1 MTPTVDV
8 VIPAY
13 NPDERDLRA
22 ALNSLRHVRGLNRII
37 VVDDGS
43 AVRVHTPRRVGST
56 PVVLVRCNKNEGAA
70 AARMTGARISS
81 ADCVLFMD
89 ADGALSDG
97 SLTEAAAALLPSG
110 YALCH
115 LPVWPNP
122 VYSWW
127 VEHGG
132 FRGLWGRISRDLA
145 GGMLWVRTRFI
156 ACGGFPTDA
165 IYHEHGGE
173 DMVLAQAAAEAGVY
187 GPRGADTPM
196 YAYTVRHG
204 SRTYEMMRRVLRKE
218 PPPDWYTPAL
228 LAKNDAIRAALVER
242 LKSSAV

>member
-1 MTPTVDV
+1 MIPTVDV
-8 VIPAY
+8 VIPAH

-22 ALNSLRHVRGLNRII
+22 ALNSLRHVHGLNRII
-37 VVDDGS
+37 IVDDGS
-43 AVRVHTPRRVGST
+43 AARIHPPRRVGRT
-56 PVVLVRCNKNEGAA
+56 PVVSVRVAKQEGAA

-89 ADGALSDG
+89 ADDALSDG
-97 SLTEAAAALLPSG
+97 SVTEAAAALLSSG

-127 VEHGG
+127 VEHAE
-132 FRGLWGRISRDLA
+132 FRNLWGRIARDLA

-196 YAYTVRHG
+196 YAYTVRQG
-204 SRTYEMMRRVLRKE
+204 SRDYEMIRRALRKE

-228 LAKNDAIRAALVER
+228 MAENDAIRAALVER
-242 LKSSAV
+242 LKSTAV